1 MKLVIFDLD
10 GTLIDSAED
19 IANSVNEVRA
29 QLALAPLPIPV
40 IESYIGNGVRVLL
53 ERALDGCDP
62 DVLERGNDAYL
73 PIYRRRLLDKTKPY
87 PGVSSALERLAAPGR
102 TLAVL
107 TNKPVL
113 ESVMILEGLNLD
125 RHFASVYGGDS
136 FPRKKPDPTGVY
148 RLIEQAGA
156 QPSET
161 LFVGDS
167 SVDLETARNAGV
179 ACCLVTYGIR
189 PEHIAELEPDYR
201 IHDLGELTA
210 IVEAN
215 RKSSASGGSVV

>member
-1 MKLVIFDLD
+1 
-10 GTLIDSAED
+10 
-19 IANSVNEVRA
+19 
-29 QLALAPLPIPV
+29 
-40 IESYIGNGVRVLL
+40 
-53 ERALDGCDP
+53 
-62 DVLERGNDAYL
+62 
-73 PIYRRRLLDKTKPY
+73 
-87 PGVSSALERLAAPGR
+87 
-102 TLAVL
+102 
-107 TNKPVL
+107 
-113 ESVMILEGLNLD
+113 MILEGLNLD